1 MKLSEI
7 IESLTRIETS
17 HGDIDA
23 TKVGWFE
30 GDDGWQV
37 YVNYE

>member
-7 IESLTRIETS
+7 IESLTRMES
-17 HGDIDA
+17 DLGDVEV
-23 TKVGWFE
+23 TKVGCIE

>member
-7 IESLTRIETS
+7 IESLTSIETDY
-17 HGDIDA
+17 GDIEV
-23 TKVGWFE
+23 TKVGWLE
-30 GDDGWQV
+30 GDDGWEV